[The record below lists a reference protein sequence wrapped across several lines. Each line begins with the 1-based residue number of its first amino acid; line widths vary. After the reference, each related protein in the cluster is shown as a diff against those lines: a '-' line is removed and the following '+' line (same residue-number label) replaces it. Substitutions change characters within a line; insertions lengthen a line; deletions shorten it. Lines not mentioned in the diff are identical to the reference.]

1 MRWLP
6 ALLLVLV
13 FVIPLFIG
21 GLSTV
26 AVATFVLDRSW
37 YAGLLSDERLYDLPD
52 AVSGATWATDLPWL
66 AGFPR
71 SMSRDALR
79 ELLPPAYLRD
89 QASAVIDQLFTFLWG
104 RGPLDLTLDLAPIKA
119 GLAGEAAKRFAL
131 ALAKGLPE
139 AAAAAAPARGTIPAA
154 RPKGWTVDQTARFIE
169 GSPPTVLARVPDR
182 VRLGDTV
189 PLPWRGFSAFGLMI
203 CASVFLLFIA
213 AGAWIGSAFTFSSAP
228 RERLLWLGG
237 SLLAP
242 ALCVLAVGVG
252 AAITPLTLPWIRFGI
267 SSIDFGLVNLGQG
280 FADAALNAAGFAVR
294 RVATGFLATGGIAA
308 GIGIGLLV
316 WGGVRTAEERKQG

>member
-37 YAGLLSDERLYDLPD
+37 YAGLLSDERLYDLPE
-52 AVSGATWATDLPWL
+52 AVSGATWTTDVPGL

-71 SMSRDALR
+71 SMSQEALR

-89 QASAVIDQLFTFLWG
+89 QASAVVDQLFTYLWG
-104 RGPLDLTLDLAPIKA
+104 RGPLDLSLDLAPLKQNLS
-119 GLAGEAAKRFAL
+119 GDAAKRFAL

-139 AAAAAAPARGTIPAA
+139 AAAATAPARGTIPAA
-154 RPKGWTVDQTARFIE
+154 RPKGWTVDQAARFIE
-169 GSPPTVLARVPDR
+169 GSLPTVLARVPDR

-189 PLPWRGFSAFGLMI
+189 PLPWRGFSAFGMMI
-203 CASVFLLFIA
+203 GAAVVLLFLA
-213 AGAWIGSAFTFSSAP
+213 TGAWVGSAFTFSSTL
-228 RERLLWLGG
+228 RERVLWMGG

-242 ALCVLAVGVG
+242 ALCVLAIGVG
-252 AAITPLTLPWIRFGI
+252 AAVAPLTLPWIRFGI
-267 SSIDFGLVNLGQG
+267 STIDFAPIGVGQG
-280 FADAALNAAGFAVR
+280 FADAVLGAATFAAR
-294 RVATGFLATGGIAA
+294 RVATGFLAAGGIAA
-308 GIGIGLLV
+308 GLGIGLLV
-316 WGGVRTAEERKQG
+316 WGGITPAEKKEA

>member
-37 YAGLLSDERLYDLPD
+37 YAGLLSDERLYDLPE
-52 AVSGATWATDLPWL
+52 AVSGATWQTDVPGLT
-66 AGFPR
+66 GFPR

-104 RGPLDLTLDLAPIKA
+104 RGPLDLSLDLAPLKRN
-119 GLAGEAAKRFAL
+119 LAGDTTKRFAL

-139 AAAAAAPARGTIPAA
+139 AAAATAPARGTIPFA
-154 RPKGWTVDQTARFIE
+154 RPKGWTADQTARFIE
-169 GSPPTVLARVPDR
+169 SALPTVLSRVPDR

-189 PLPWRGFSAFGLMI
+189 PLPWRGFSAFGLLI
-203 CASVFLLFIA
+203 VAAVLLMVLA
-213 AGAWIGSAFTFSSAP
+213 AGAWVGSTFTFSAAP
-228 RERLLWLGG
+228 RERLLWMGG

-242 ALCVLAVGVG
+242 ALCVLAIGVG
-252 AAITPLTLPWIRFGI
+252 AAVSPLTLPWVRFGI
-267 SSIDFGLVNLGQG
+267 ASIDFAPVGLGQG
-280 FADAALNAAGFAVR
+280 FTDAVLDAAAFAAR

-316 WGGVRTAEERKQG
+316 WGGVSPSVKKEA